1 MVASPD
7 PTSISGFALRVR
19 VIGTGDD
26 QAEDGDGGGDRQHP
40 LLEAVHGG
48 LAGQVGRRE
57 LDPPADA
64 VGVTQA
70 TPEEMA
76 LAIELSASLATVP
89 ATAFTA
95 DPARLP
101 TAHAGSRSG
110 IGHGHGV
117 HS

>member
-19 VIGTGDD
+19 AILAPATITPKTATAAAIGSIHCWRLFTAGS
-26 QAEDGDGGGDRQHP
+26 AARSGDGSLTHQLT
-40 LLEAVHGG
+40 LLA
-48 LAGQVGRRE
+48 
-57 LDPPADA
+57 
-64 VGVTQA
+64 VTQA

-95 DPARLP
+95 D
-101 TAHAGSRSG
+101 AGQAADRAG
-110 IGHGHGV
+110 RVEKRHRA
-117 HS
+117 